1 MVCAFTLI
9 KDGLCDN
16 VPGYKGKIQIGV
28 CLESLDKSVIQLYN
42 LKIMIRLMIVHQ
54 AHLICSLIASVLSE
68 EPDIYIVGY
77 ASTVEDALSMVE
89 RSNCNMILV
98 AATLPDNGALE
109 LTKAMAERRPP
120 VKVLV
125 IGLPESENVIL
136 QYVAAGASGYVLQD
150 VPVDKLLD
158 NVRAVYDDK
167 AIISPSVAAAL
178 MSRIT
183 ELAQVSS
190 QARIEPEAIEELTP
204 REREVLDLI
213 GQEAT
218 NQQIADQLF
227 IEVGTVKNH
236 VHSILKKLDV
246 SSREEAASYL
256 PYIRQQEDSSK
267 P

>member
-1 MVCAFTLI
+1 
-9 KDGLCDN
+9 
-16 VPGYKGKIQIGV
+16 
-28 CLESLDKSVIQLYN
+28 
-42 LKIMIRLMIVHQ
+42 MIRLIIVHQ

-68 EPDIYIVGY
+68 EPDIYIIGY
-77 ASTVEDALSMVE
+77 ASTVEDALARLE

-109 LTKAMAERRPP
+109 LTKAVAEQQPAI
-120 VKVLV
+120 KVLV
-125 IGLPESENVIL
+125 IGLPESENMIL

-150 VPVDKLLD
+150 VPVEKLLD

-183 ELAQVSS
+183 ELAQVAS
-190 QARIEPEAIEELTP
+190 QVQVDPKSMEELTP

-256 PYIRQQEDSSK
+256 PYIKQREEGSE

>member
-1 MVCAFTLI
+1 MYRGIRLRYRYRYVSET
-9 KDGLCDN
+9 
-16 VPGYKGKIQIGV
+16 
-28 CLESLDKSVIQLYN
+28 LDKIAIQLYN
-42 LKIMIRLMIVHQ
+42 FQAMIRLIIVHQ
-54 AHLICSLIASVLSE
+54 AHLICSLIASVLAE
-68 EPDIYIVGY
+68 EPDIYIIGY
-77 ASTVEDALSMVE
+77 ATNVEEALAKLE

-98 AATLPDNGALE
+98 AATLSDNGALE
-109 LTKAMAERRPP
+109 LTKTVAEQWPS

-125 IGLPESENVIL
+125 IGLPESENMIL
-136 QYVAAGASGYVLQD
+136 EYVAAGASGYVLQD
-150 VPVDKLLD
+150 VPVEKLLD

-178 MSRIT
+178 MNRIT
-183 ELAQVSS
+183 ELAQISAQTQVD
-190 QARIEPEAIEELTP
+190 PETLEELTP

-218 NQQIADQLF
+218 NQQIADRLF

-256 PYIRQQEDSSK
+256 PYMKQHDESNE

>member
-1 MVCAFTLI
+1 
-9 KDGLCDN
+9 
-16 VPGYKGKIQIGV
+16 
-28 CLESLDKSVIQLYN
+28 
-42 LKIMIRLMIVHQ
+42 MIRLIIVHQ

-68 EPDIYIVGY
+68 ESDIYVIGY
-77 ASTVEDALSMVE
+77 ATNVEEALSKLE

-109 LTKAMAERRPP
+109 LTKAVAERKSA

-125 IGLPESENVIL
+125 IGLPESENMIL

-150 VPVDKLLD
+150 VPVEKLLD
-158 NVRAVYDDK
+158 NLRAVYDDK

-178 MSRIT
+178 MNRIT
-183 ELAQVSS
+183 ELAQISS
-190 QARIEPEAIEELTP
+190 QTQVDPEAVHELTP

-218 NQQIADQLF
+218 NQEIADKLF

-256 PYIRQQEDSSK
+256 PYIKQREEGGE